1 MTLEQRR
8 SQLRV
13 ELMDLVCIVI
23 KLHLSDPA
31 NADQNPFLAEIERQ
45 MAEKAA
51 ELETLNAK
59 LSAPGY
65 QFRREIHSFR
75 WLLWLIGGMT
85 LLGTLLLLPFDS
97 SGLCALTGLAAVL
110 SLSLA
115 AWGSTLPKC

>member
-1 MTLEQRR
+1 MTLEQRQA
-8 SQLRV
+8 QLRE
-13 ELMDLVCIVI
+13 ELMELVRIVI
-23 KLHLSDPA
+23 RLHLSDPA
-31 NADQNPFLAEIERQ
+31 NADQNPFLAELERQ
-45 MAEKAA
+45 MAEKTA
-51 ELETLNAK
+51 ELEALNAE

-75 WLLWLIGGMT
+75 WLFWLIGGMT

-110 SLSLA
+110 SLGLA

>member
-8 SQLRV
+8 SQLRE
-13 ELMDLVCIVI
+13 ELMELVRIVI

-31 NADQNPFLAEIERQ
+31 NADQNPFLAELERQ
-45 MAEKAA
+45 MAEKTA
-51 ELETLNAK
+51 ELETLNAE

-65 QFRREIHSFR
+65 QFRREIYSFR
-75 WLLWLIGGMT
+75 WLLWIIGGMT
-85 LLGTLLLLPFDS
+85 LLVTLLLLPFDS

-110 SLSLA
+110 SLGLA

>member
-1 MTLEQRR
+1 MTLEQRQA
-8 SQLRV
+8 QLRE
-13 ELMDLVCIVI
+13 ELMELVRIVI

-31 NADQNPFLAEIERQ
+31 NADQNPFLAELERQ
-45 MAEKAA
+45 MAEKTA
-51 ELETLNAK
+51 ELEALNAE

-75 WLLWLIGGMT
+75 WLLWVIGGMT

-97 SGLCALTGLAAVL
+97 SGLFALTGLAAVL
-110 SLSLA
+110 SLGLA

>member
-8 SQLRV
+8 AQLRE
-13 ELMDLVCIVI
+13 ELMELVRIVI
-23 KLHLSDPA
+23 RLHLSDPA
-31 NADQNPFLAEIERQ
+31 NADQNPFLAELERQ
-45 MAEKAA
+45 MAEKTA
-51 ELETLNAK
+51 ELETLNAE

-75 WLLWLIGGMT
+75 WLLWIIGGMT

-110 SLSLA
+110 SLGLA